1 MGGRELILE
10 DWFHGFQDL
19 IYINDFFFF
28 NNFGGAKAPFDPNV
42 APPLGSCKIFFGNAI
57 FGKGKYFQVFG
68 CIPKN
73 ALENIF

>member
-1 MGGRELILE
+1 MNSLFL
-10 DWFHGFQDL
+10 FFL
-19 IYINDFFFF
+19 FFFF
-28 NNFGGAKAPFDPNV
+28 FCLCKFYSTLSNFSNEQRVKVSVLVVVKAVF
-42 APPLGSCKIFFGNAI
+42 GSCKIFFGNAI

>member
-1 MGGRELILE
+1 MYELETMKGLSYLE
-10 DWFHGFQDL
+10 HIDRKTL
-19 IYINDFFFF
+19 RLRL
-28 NNFGGAKAPFDPNV
+28 V
-42 APPLGSCKIFFGNAI
+42 RCKLNSECKMNAGENI